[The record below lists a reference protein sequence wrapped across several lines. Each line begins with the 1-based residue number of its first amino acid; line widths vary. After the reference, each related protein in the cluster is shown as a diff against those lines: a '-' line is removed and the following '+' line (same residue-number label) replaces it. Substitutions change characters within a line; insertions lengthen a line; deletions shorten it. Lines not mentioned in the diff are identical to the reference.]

1 MAKSKAISDEQLIAA
16 LLANGTIKA
25 AAAAVGLS
33 ERAVYDRMNDGDF
46 KALYKAAKADLM
58 RAAVFKI
65 NGQLQAAVDT
75 IAEIMT
81 DKENSAATRLQ
92 AAQAILNN
100 AGKFMQR
107 LQDDENATRAQVN
120 QNEYGA
126 FSAILFPHD

>member
-1 MAKSKAISDEQLIAA
+1 MN
-16 LLANGTIKA
+16 NGEFQ
-25 AAAAVGLS
+25 AV
-33 ERAVYDRMNDGDF
+33 
-46 KALYKAAKADLM
+46 YKAAKADLM

>member
-1 MAKSKAISDEQLIAA
+1 MAAKKVSDEQITAA
-16 LLANGTIKA
+16 LLTTGTIKA
-25 AAAAVGLS
+25 AAAAVGIS
-33 ERAVYDRMNDGDF
+33 ERTIYDRMNDGEF
-46 KALYKAAKADLM
+46 QAVYKAAKADLM
-58 RAAVFKI
+58 RATVSKI

-107 LQDDENATRAQVN
+107 LQADENETRKQVN
-120 QNEYGA
+120 KNEYGI
-126 FSAILFPHD
+126 FSGIFED

>member
-1 MAKSKAISDEQLIAA
+1 MATKKVSDEQITAA
-16 LLANGTIKA
+16 LLTTGTIKA
-25 AAAAVGLS
+25 AAAAVGIS
-33 ERAVYDRMNDGDF
+33 ERTIYDRMNNGEF
-46 KALYKAAKADLM
+46 QAVYKAAKADLM

>member
-1 MAKSKAISDEQLIAA
+1 MAAKKVSDEQITAA
-16 LLANGTIKA
+16 LLTTGTIKA
-25 AAAAVGLS
+25 AAAAVGIS
-33 ERAVYDRMNDGDF
+33 ERTIYDRMNDGEF
-46 KALYKAAKADLM
+46 QAVYKAAKADLM

>member
-1 MAKSKAISDEQLIAA
+1 MATKKVSDEQITAA
-16 LLANGTIKA
+16 LLTTGTIKA
-25 AAAAVGLS
+25 AAAAVGIS
-33 ERAVYDRMNDGDF
+33 ERTIYDRMNDGEF
-46 KALYKAAKADLM
+46 QAVYKAAKADLM
-58 RAAVFKI
+58 RATVSKI

-107 LQDDENATRAQVN
+107 LQADENETRKQVN
-120 QNEYGA
+120 KNEYGI
-126 FSAILFPHD
+126 FSGIFED

>member
-1 MAKSKAISDEQLIAA
+1 MAAKKVSDEQITAA
-16 LLANGTIKA
+16 LLTTGTIKA
-25 AAAAVGLS
+25 AAAAVGIS
-33 ERAVYDRMNDGDF
+33 ERTIYDRMNDGEF
-46 KALYKAAKADLM
+46 QAVYKAAKADLM
-58 RAAVFKI
+58 RATVSKI

-107 LQDDENATRAQVN
+107 LQADENETRKQIN
-120 QNEYGA
+120 KNEYGL
-126 FSAILFPHD
+126 FSGIFDD

>member
-1 MAKSKAISDEQLIAA
+1 MAAKKVSDEQITAA
-16 LLANGTIKA
+16 LLTTGTIKA
-25 AAAAVGLS
+25 AAAAVGIS
-33 ERAVYDRMNDGDF
+33 ERTIYDRMNNGEF
-46 KALYKAAKADLM
+46 QAVYKAAKADLM

>member
-1 MAKSKAISDEQLIAA
+1 MATKKVSDEQITAA
-16 LLANGTIKA
+16 LLTTGTIKA
-25 AAAAVGLS
+25 AAAAVGIS
-33 ERAVYDRMNDGDF
+33 ERTIYDRMNDGEF
-46 KALYKAAKADLM
+46 QAVYKAAKADLM
-58 RAAVFKI
+58 RATVSKI

-107 LQDDENATRAQVN
+107 LQADENETRKQLN
-120 QNEYGA
+120 KNEYGI
-126 FSAILFPHD
+126 FSGIFDD

>member
-1 MAKSKAISDEQLIAA
+1 MATKKVSDEQITAA
-16 LLANGTIKA
+16 LLTTGTIKA
-25 AAAAVGLS
+25 AAAAVGIS
-33 ERAVYDRMNDGDF
+33 ERTIYDRMNDGEF
-46 KALYKAAKADLM
+46 QAVYKAAKADLM
-58 RAAVFKI
+58 RAAVSKI

-107 LQDDENATRAQVN
+107 LQADENETRKQVN
-120 QNEYGA
+120 KNEYGI
-126 FSAILFPHD
+126 FSGIFED

>member
-1 MAKSKAISDEQLIAA
+1 MATKKVSDEQITAA
-16 LLANGTIKA
+16 LLTTGTIKA
-25 AAAAVGLS
+25 AAAAVGIS
-33 ERAVYDRMNDGDF
+33 ERTIYDRMNDGEF
-46 KALYKAAKADLM
+46 QAVYKAAKADLM
-58 RAAVFKI
+58 RATVSKI

-107 LQDDENATRAQVN
+107 LQADENETRKQVN
-120 QNEYGA
+120 KNEYGM
-126 FSAILFPHD
+126 FSAIFDD